1 MCISNYFRMD
11 IDEGVQLLS
20 KLSGLEEDK
29 MTAAEGIVTLLNG
42 IPLALTCAG
51 HYMQTKALKNPEYS
65 SSDFFNELKIWL
77 QNFTKFSSKTH
88 FSPTHVMVSMETK
101 NLVRENYH
109 LLHAFDF
116 LGTCTPDWPIPISL
130 IALHLR
136 SPDFDL
142 PLVVG
147 SGPALPSQK
156 PAEAKKEDNAGDEV
170 EEMFLSIKKLAKN
183 LESFMTAVK
192 DNVDA
197 IKAML
202 NPELPEMPQM
212 VDGVVEMLR
221 ACPLV
226 SVVRIEPM
234 GKSNNLDW
242 ESLLQSPKFVTFSGS
257 LTHIACSPVCSL
269 ACLLR
274 KPSNC
279 GIGSNSGIAALPTI
293 V

>member
-1 MCISNYFRMD
+1 MQVAIYFLILLCVSHVSFRMGTE
-11 IDEGVQLLS
+11 EGVQLLS
-20 KLSGLEEDK
+20 KLAGLQQDK
-29 MTAAEGIVTLLNG
+29 MTAAKDIVTLLNG

-51 HYMQTKALKNPEYS
+51 HYMQSKASKNPEYS
-65 SSDFFNELKIWL
+65 SSDFLNEVKQEL
-77 QNFTKFSSKTH
+77 QNYTKVSDTLL
-88 FSPTHVMVSMETK
+88 SPTQVMVTMETK
-101 NLVRENYH
+101 NLVQENFH

-116 LGTCTPDWPIPISL
+116 LGTCTPDWPIPITL

-136 SPDFDL
+136 SPDFNL
-142 PLVVG
+142 PPVVG

-156 PAEAKKEDNAGDEV
+156 SAEAKQEETAGEEV

-212 VDGVVEMLR
+212 VDGVVEMLK

-226 SVVRIEPM
+226 SVVKMEPM
-234 GKSNNLDW
+234 GKYITL
-242 ESLLQSPKFVTFSGS
+242 FCGS
-257 LTHIACSPVCSL
+257 LTHSPIHSFIH
-269 ACLLR
+269 LL
-274 KPSNC
+274 
-279 GIGSNSGIAALPTI
+279 T
-293 V
+293 